1 MLYLGRESGMNME
14 EENPIIQFSPR
25 YGSYFTL
32 KFAFRAVFIPGGFEE
47 LQSVTIKF
55 LQRKQQAMYVC
66 LSRDTRQSTD
76 AFPFFFSFFF
86 LLFSLYVSCCFSI
99 IYLLTC
105 KLHYL
110 YAILPDSA
118 VLSTL
123 YLQCRV

>member
-76 AFPFFFSFFF
+76 AFPFFFLFFSSFFSLR
-86 LLFSLYVSCCFSI
+86 LLLLLHHI
-99 IYLLTC
+99 PTYL
-105 KLHYL
+105 
-110 YAILPDSA
+110 
-118 VLSTL
+118 
-123 YLQCRV
+123 